1 MVDEAL
7 RDLPTMMRQV
17 MNGTMPYPLPVYD
30 ERPGKQVAS
39 TREQR
44 IEQHMSK
51 VRKIELMRNKGAA
64 STNDSIQ
71 KPQQSVNVKD
81 IKYLQPISI
90 SELEVSRVSYR
101 GRVLYCT
108 ILTPCFVINAATT
121 LVEDTNGD
129 IANISVYNLQKAKQI
144 LRAGCKIAII
154 EPFYKMRADGTP
166 GIRVDEPKEIKYD
179 VEVPL
184 QVYVGSADSSSQD
197 MTENTV
203 TENIGVEMSC
213 GNYASAAPEIPERR
227 PDMHRVAIGKDAMR
241 YREKGNLA
249 SKDLKFDEAER
260 HYTSAIEATGAAT
273 LVKDSDTGEGFDLW
287 TLYSNRALSRIKL
300 GKPHLAL
307 RDALMSH
314 RCAPANAFKPV
325 LRCAQAL
332 AALGYH
338 TESSD
343 ALTDAQVT
351 FPQHSKLFQDLEKQL
366 KPKATLRVGLSQ
378 EFKSIA
384 AALRSAP
391 VDAEILVDPGV
402 YTEPLLIDKPV
413 TIRSTGK
420 DPEDLTPIDVEAV
433 KGLSEIRVG
442 WTNAVNVQLRSR
454 LSGSVR
460 LFGFR
465 IICTAP
471 LQQSMNAILVC
482 GSVVIVRN
490 CEMSAASGPVV
501 AACDG
506 GRFIA
511 ENSSVYDGAQG
522 GILVDGRYSELV
534 LRKVQVCY
542 NAANGVEIRR
552 GGSASLEAC
561 SIFANGRQGLL
572 VWNQAG
578 AFEAQRCEIHSHNA
592 ESGINVAENKPNEA
606 RFVECKIYSND
617 YAGLAVESKGNAR
630 LVDCKI
636 SSNCEGVLIQQ
647 SGCAVVE
654 RCEVFSNRAN
664 GIFVGYDHV
673 GTAEILDNRVH
684 ENRFKG
690 ILIGNDRGKKYLRVE
705 GNTEQRN
712 YGLPPGMPSSVSKQ
726 QCMNSADLRKWA
738 KRVKKHGGTDAS
750 PVLKAMPNSRFEE
763 VFDSVRSKSGIM
775 RVDAIL
781 GCTFCGKNPEAVSKK
796 LQKCSKCRSV
806 WYCSKECQAKHWKGG
821 HKAMCSFP
829 KAKHPAFIDPYTSI

>member
-1 MVDEAL
+1 
-7 RDLPTMMRQV
+7 MRTV
-17 MNGTMPYPLPVYD
+17 C
-30 ERPGKQVAS
+30 E
-39 TREQR
+39 
-44 IEQHMSK
+44 H
-51 VRKIELMRNKGAA
+51 ELQGNVGAA
-64 STNDSIQ
+64 STNDSVQ
-71 KPQQSVNVKD
+71 KPQQSVKVKD
-81 IKYLQPISI
+81 IKHLRPMPI

-101 GRVLYCT
+101 GRVIYCT
-108 ILTPCFVINAATT
+108 IVTPCFVINAAST

-129 IANISVYNLQKAKQI
+129 IANLAVYNLQKAKQI
-144 LRAGCKIAII
+144 LRAGRKIAII
-154 EPFYKMRADGTP
+154 EPFYKLRADGTP

-184 QVYVGSADSSSQD
+184 QAHVGPRADSSFHD
-197 MTENTV
+197 MTDKAA
-203 TENIGVEMSC
+203 TEITAGVETRFED
-213 GNYASAAPEIPERR
+213 NTSAAPEIPERR
-227 PDMHRVAIGKDAMR
+227 PDMHRVVIGKDAMR

-249 SKDLKFDEAER
+249 SKQLRFYEAER
-260 HYTSAIEATGAAT
+260 YYTSAIKATGKAT
-273 LVKDSDTGEGFDLW
+273 IVKESDGEEGFDLW

-307 RDALMSH
+307 SDAIMSH
-314 RCAPANAFKPV
+314 ICAPAYAFKPV
-325 LRCAQAL
+325 LRCAQSL
-332 AALGYH
+332 TALGYH
-338 TESSD
+338 SEASD
-343 ALTDAQVT
+343 ALTYAQVT

-366 KPKATLRVGLSQ
+366 KPKVTLRVGLSQ

-391 VDAEILVDPGV
+391 ADAEILVDPGV
-402 YTEPLLIDKPV
+402 YTEPLQIDKPV

-442 WTNAVNVQLRSR
+442 WINAVTVKLRSR

-460 LFGFR
+460 LLGFR

-471 LQQSMNAILVC
+471 LQQSMHAILVH
-482 GSVVIVRN
+482 GSVVVLRN
-490 CEMSAASGPVV
+490 CEMSSSSGPVV

-506 GRFIA
+506 GRLIA

-522 GILVDGRYSELV
+522 GILVDDRNSELL

-542 NAANGVEIRR
+542 NAANGVEVRR
-552 GGSASLEAC
+552 GGSASMETC
-561 SIFANGRQGLL
+561 SIFANGRQGIV

-578 AFEAQRCEIHSHNA
+578 AFEAIRCEIHSHNA
-592 ESGINVAENKPNEA
+592 ESGVFVAENKPSEA

-617 YAGLAVESKGNAR
+617 FAGVAVESKGNAR

-654 RCEVFSNRAN
+654 HCEVFSNRAN
-664 GIFVGYDHV
+664 GIFVGYGHV
-673 GTAEILDNRVH
+673 GTAEILKNRVH

-690 ILIGNDRGKKYLRVE
+690 ILLGNNRGEKYLRVE

-712 YGLPPGMPSSVSKQ
+712 YGLPPGMPSSATRQ
-726 QCMNSADLRKWA
+726 QVMNSADLRKWA
-738 KRVKKHGGTDAS
+738 KRVKKYGGTGAS
-750 PVLKAMPNSRFEE
+750 PGPNAKPNSRFEE
-763 VFDSVRSKSGIM
+763 VFDSDRSKSGLSM
-775 RVDAIL
+775 SADAVL
-781 GCTFCGKNPEAVSKK
+781 GCAFCGKNPEAGSKK
-796 LQKCSKCRSV
+796 LEKCSKCQAV
-806 WYCSKECQAKHWKGG
+806 WYCSKECQRKHWKSG

-829 KAKHPAFIDPYTSI
+829 KAKYPTFIDPYTSI